1 MGSMGR
7 MRKIT
12 LWSTASSVPG
22 LCETKYTVPKEPL
35 PSCFWT
41 WRQLCPG
48 NVSRGPFSFRFKILQ
63 WKHQGKINGYMLH
76 HVTSYHILPNKRLAA
91 TQLALICCDVL
102 DHEWRPVPRCP
113 IAPVLKLKPRR
124 LRETSETFWLHLTRF
139 KDLRG
144 VWYVGRC
151 WYSANS
157 QNERS
162 QRLWGKHFC
171 EFVWMKSCRHRLSRS
186 CRSCIWGTCRGWNH
200 DVSWT
205 LGYTRGLSFT
215 VSFSLL
221 I

>member
-102 DHEWRPVPRCP
+102 DHEWRPVPHCP

-151 WYSANS
+151 WYIS
-157 QNERS
+157 QFSKWKESTSLRQALLRICLNEILPPS
-162 QRLWGKHFC
+162 LVAFLPIMHLVDMPGM
-171 EFVWMKSCRHRLSRS
+171 E
-186 CRSCIWGTCRGWNH
+186 
-200 DVSWT
+200 SWC
-205 LGYTRGLSFT
+205 
-215 VSFSLL
+215 
-221 I
+221 